1 VLIPITDRNV
11 EYANSVASKL
21 NEAGVRVTVDD
32 GKARMG
38 AKIAANRERQI
49 PYLLIV
55 GDRDAAAGNVSVRLR
70 TDEDLGAMPVDEFVK
85 LATGVIDSKSLELK

>member
-1 VLIPITDRNV
+1 
-11 EYANSVASKL
+11 
-21 NEAGVRVTVDD
+21 
-32 GKARMG
+32 MG

-70 TDEDLGAMPVDEFVK
+70 TDEDLGAMPVDDFVK
-85 LATGVIDSKSLELK
+85 LATR